1 MSKWTAAT
9 DANRGTLE
17 FSIAQED
24 VQKGLKA
31 AFEKNKDKIAVPGF
45 RKGKVPMALF
55 LQKFGEEA
63 LYQDVMDIVL
73 PAAYQAAV
81 ADAGITV
88 VGQPD
93 IAPVSME
100 KGADWEMKAEVAVA
114 PEIKLGDYTG
124 LTVEKQDAKVSDEDV
139 DAEIKRMQENQ
150 AELVL
155 QPEGTKAEN
164 GDTVVIDFDGSIDG
178 DHFEGGQSKDYS
190 LELGSGSFIPG
201 FEEQLVGHVAGDDV
215 DVKVTFP
222 EDYQAKDLAGKEALF
237 EVKLHEIKRKSLPE
251 LDDEFAKD
259 VDEDVDTLDEL
270 KAKTKKNLEEAR
282 QQAADD
288 AFEDAAV
295 EAAVKNAEVVGG
307 DIPQE
312 MIDEDVH
319 RQMQQYLGQLQQQG
333 ISPQMFFQISG
344 QTEDSLKKQFAEGAD
359 TRVKTNL
366 VLEAIVKKEDF
377 QPSDEEVAAEVKDLA
392 SQYNI
397 SEEQVKQSL
406 SDALLKHDIAMKS
419 AVDKIV
425 STAKAK

>member
-1 MSKWTAAT
+1 MSKWTAAA

-155 QPEGTKAEN
+155 QPEDTKAEN

>member
-1 MSKWTAAT
+1 MSKWTAAA

-124 LTVEKQDAKVSDEDV
+124 LAVEKQDAKVSDEDV

>member
-1 MSKWTAAT
+1 MSKWTAAA

-17 FSIAQED
+17 FSIAQAD
-24 VQKGLKA
+24 VQNGLKA
-31 AFEKNKDKIAVPGF
+31 AFEKNKNKIAVPGF
-45 RKGKVPMALF
+45 RKGKVPMSLF

-124 LTVEKQDAKVSDEDV
+124 LTVEKQDASVSDEDV

-155 QPEGTKAEN
+155 QEKGTKAEN

-201 FEEQLVGHVAGDDV
+201 FEDQLVGHVAGDDV

-222 EDYQAKDLAGKEALF
+222 EEYQAKDLAGKEALF
-237 EVKLHEIKRKSLPE
+237 EVKLHEVKRKSLPE

-259 VDEDVDTLDEL
+259 VDEDVDTLAEL
-270 KAKTKKNLEEAR
+270 KDKTKKKLQDAR
-282 QQAADD
+282 ESAAKD

-307 DIPQE
+307 DLPQE
-312 MIDEDVH
+312 MIDEDVN

-344 QTEDSLKKQFAEGAD
+344 QTEDSLKAQFAEGAD
-359 TRVKTNL
+359 VRVKTNL
-366 VLEAIVKKEDF
+366 VLEAIVKAEKFE
-377 QPSDEEVAAEVKDLA
+377 PTDEEVAAEVKDLA

-406 SDALLKHDIAMKS
+406 SDALLKHDIAMKA
-419 AVDKIV
+419 AVEKIV
-425 STAKAK
+425 SSAKAK

>member
-1 MSKWTAAT
+1 MSKWTAAA

-17 FSIAQED
+17 FSIAQAD
-24 VQKGLKA
+24 VQNGLKA
-31 AFEKNKDKIAVPGF
+31 AFEKNKNKIAVPGF
-45 RKGKVPMALF
+45 RKGKVPMSLF

-124 LTVEKQDAKVSDEDV
+124 LTVEKQDASVSDEDV

-155 QPEGTKAEN
+155 QEEGTKAEN

-201 FEEQLVGHVAGDDV
+201 FEDQLVGHVAGDDV

-222 EDYQAKDLAGKEALF
+222 EEYQAKDLAGKEALF
-237 EVKLHEIKRKSLPE
+237 EVKLHEVKRKSLPE

-259 VDEDVDTLDEL
+259 VDEDVDTLAEL
-270 KAKTKKNLEEAR
+270 KDKTKKKLQDAR
-282 QQAADD
+282 ESAAKD

-307 DIPQE
+307 DLPQE
-312 MIDEDVH
+312 MIDEDVN

-344 QTEDSLKKQFAEGAD
+344 QTEDSLKAQFAEGAD
-359 TRVKTNL
+359 VRVKTNL
-366 VLEAIVKKEDF
+366 VLEAIVKAEKFE
-377 QPSDEEVAAEVKDLA
+377 PTDEEVAAEVKDLA

-406 SDALLKHDIAMKS
+406 SDALLKHDIAMKA
-419 AVDKIV
+419 AVEKIV
-425 STAKAK
+425 SSAKAK

>member
-1 MSKWTAAT
+1 MSKWTAAA

-31 AFEKNKDKIAVPGF
+31 AFEKNKNKIAVPGF
-45 RKGKVPMALF
+45 RKGKVPMSLF

-81 ADAGITV
+81 AEAGITV

-93 IAPVSME
+93 IAPVSMD
-100 KGADWEMKAEVAVA
+100 KGADWQMKAEVAVA

-124 LTVEKQDAKVSDEDV
+124 LTVEKQDATVSDEDV

-155 QPEGTKAEN
+155 QPEGTKAEK

-201 FEEQLVGHVAGDDV
+201 FEDQLVGHVAGDDV

-222 EDYQAKDLAGKEALF
+222 EEYQAKDLAGKEALF

-259 VDEDVDTLDEL
+259 VDEDVDTLAEL
-270 KAKTKKNLEEAR
+270 KEKTKKNLEEAR
-282 QQAADD
+282 KQAAKD

-307 DIPQE
+307 DIPQA
-312 MIDEDVH
+312 MVDEDVN

-344 QTEDSLKKQFAEGAD
+344 QTEDSLKEQFAEGAD

-366 VLEAIVKKEDF
+366 VLEAIVKKENF
-377 QPSDEEVAAEVKDLA
+377 EPSDEEVATEVKDLA

-406 SDALLKHDIAMKS
+406 SDSLLKHDIAMKQ

-425 STAKAK
+425 SSAKAK

>member
-1 MSKWTAAT
+1 MSKWTAAA

-17 FSIAQED
+17 FSIAEAD

-31 AFEKNKDKIAVPGF
+31 AFEKNKNKIAVPGF
-45 RKGKVPMALF
+45 RKGKVPMSLF

-81 ADAGITV
+81 AEAGITV

-124 LTVEKQDAKVSDEDV
+124 LTVEKQDAKVSDDDV

-164 GDTVVIDFDGSIDG
+164 GDTVVIDFDGSVDG

-222 EDYQAKDLAGKEALF
+222 EEYQAKDLAGKEALF

-282 QQAADD
+282 EQAAKD

-307 DIPQE
+307 SIPQE
-312 MIDEDVH
+312 MIDEDVN

-344 QTEDSLKKQFAEGAD
+344 QTEDSLKEQFTEGAD

-366 VLEAIVKKEDF
+366 VLEAIVKAEDF
-377 QPSDEEVAAEVKDLA
+377 QPSDEEVAAEIKDLA

-406 SDALLKHDIAMKS
+406 SDALLKHDIAMKA

-425 STAKAK
+425 SSAKAK

>member
-1 MSKWTAAT
+1 MSKWTAAA

-17 FSIAQED
+17 FSIAEAD

-31 AFEKNKDKIAVPGF
+31 AFEKNKNKIAVPGF
-45 RKGKVPMALF
+45 RKGKVPMSLF

-81 ADAGITV
+81 AEAGITV

-124 LTVEKQDAKVSDEDV
+124 LTVEKQDAKVSDDDV

-164 GDTVVIDFDGSIDG
+164 GDTVVIDFDGSVDG

-222 EDYQAKDLAGKEALF
+222 EEYQAKDLAGKEALF

-270 KAKTKKNLEEAR
+270 KSKTKKNLEEAR
-282 QQAADD
+282 EQAAKD

-307 DIPQE
+307 SIPQE
-312 MIDEDVH
+312 MIDEDVN

-344 QTEDSLKKQFAEGAD
+344 QTEDSLKEQFTEGAD

-366 VLEAIVKKEDF
+366 VLEAIVKAEDF
-377 QPSDEEVAAEVKDLA
+377 QPSDEEVAAEIKDLA

-406 SDALLKHDIAMKS
+406 SDALLKHDIAMKA

-425 STAKAK
+425 SSAKAK